1 MTKEK
6 VTPIKSRRAVSS
18 RTGRR
23 DNRLKVDLRVSTRVA
38 EAFGILQIWRLR
50 ARPICPK
57 LSGPL
62 PPHSSFAGK
71 GGIDAGL
78 DAPESKL
85 ITRTGL
91 RLRDYWRRPGTGS
104 VRLDRH
110 VARSAML
117 TDKIT
122 APTCVRGEDLYD
134 EDQPWVSH
142 LFLGGIEL
150 RHCALMV
157 VWLSVALY
165 VAAFAVPY
173 DIQSYGFG
181 IFLIGLIWC
190 WAVNLTYSWW
200 ANVLY

>member
-1 MTKEK
+1 
-6 VTPIKSRRAVSS
+6 
-18 RTGRR
+18 
-23 DNRLKVDLRVSTRVA
+23 
-38 EAFGILQIWRLR
+38 
-50 ARPICPK
+50 
-57 LSGPL
+57 
-62 PPHSSFAGK
+62 
-71 GGIDAGL
+71 
-78 DAPESKL
+78 
-85 ITRTGL
+85 
-91 RLRDYWRRPGTGS
+91 
-104 VRLDRH
+104 
-110 VARSAML
+110 ML

-200 ANVLY
+200 ANVLYWVALVYFCRGQWPRAAIWGLLAMALGGAFALEEPRTVWAPAFLVWVASMAVLGGGSFGLAICKNRQT